1 MLIVIFQV
9 NWTEAVKQC
18 ESKGMELVSIL
29 SKEDNDN
36 LIRSIKEAGK
46 HTIAVT

>member
-1 MLIVIFQV
+1 MFQV

-29 SKEDNDN
+29 SKKENDN
-36 LIRSIKEAGK
+36 LIGAIKEAGE
-46 HTIAVT
+46 II